1 MSVIKPLKTL
11 KSEELPKT
19 QKSKYLGN
27 ITLIIQFAS
36 YIHNYALIIQHSL
49 YIQGYNL
56 AKCSF
61 LVEVTFNVD
70 NVDSS

>member
-11 KSEELPKT
+11 KSEDLPKT

-36 YIHNYALIIQHSL
+36 YIHNYALIIHHSL

-70 NVDSS
+70 NVDAS

>member
-27 ITLIIQFAS
+27 VTLIIQFAS
-36 YIHNYALIIQHSL
+36 CIHNYALIIHHSL
-49 YIQGYNL
+49 YIQRHNL